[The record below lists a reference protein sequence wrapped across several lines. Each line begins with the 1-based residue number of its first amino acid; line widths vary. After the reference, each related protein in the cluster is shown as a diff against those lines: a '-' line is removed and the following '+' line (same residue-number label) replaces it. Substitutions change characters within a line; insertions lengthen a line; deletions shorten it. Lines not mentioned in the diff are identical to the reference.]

1 MADVEFSIR
10 KAEEE
15 KAAARCSHEVHHYD
29 KCVERLEAMGDA
41 AEGKN
46 CQGYFFEKFE
56 CLDKIVRSDNFL
68 FLLYYDYYY
77 CHSCYFFFHHTD
89 PISHP

>member
-15 KAAARCSHEVHHYD
+15 KAASRCSHEIHHYD

-41 AEGKN
+41 TEGKT
-46 CQGYFFEKFE
+46 CQGYFFEKSE
-56 CLDKIVRSDNFL
+56 CLDKFVRYYVFQYLSIHRFILFYFL
-68 FLLYYDYYY
+68 FKNLVAVAL
-77 CHSCYFFFHHTD
+77 
-89 PISHP
+89 